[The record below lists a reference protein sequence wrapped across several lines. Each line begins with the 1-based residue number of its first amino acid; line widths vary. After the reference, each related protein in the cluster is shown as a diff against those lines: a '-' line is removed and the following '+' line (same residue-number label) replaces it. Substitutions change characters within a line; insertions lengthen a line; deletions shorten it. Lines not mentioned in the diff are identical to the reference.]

1 MTKIALVGAG
11 SAVFTKGLVA
21 DLIARGEETTIG
33 LVDPDPV
40 ALEVATGLA
49 TKMIRSRNAPIQLES
64 STARDDVFPGAD
76 AIICTVGVGGRK
88 AWLADVRIPRQ
99 YGIYQPVGDTI
110 MPGGLSRA
118 LRMIPA
124 MVDIASDMLRLC
136 PHALFF
142 NYGNPMSAV
151 CRGVRKATGAPVIGL
166 CHGVFHVAATIAR
179 VLGVD
184 VASLRYTAVGI
195 NHLTWFTEVRSAGR
209 NLMPALREYGRA
221 KLEELFDGAA
231 LPNNGATAPTANP
244 ASWLL
249 LETFGAFPAVLDRH
263 VCEFF
268 PHLYSREGAY
278 FGKTLGTD
286 CFSLERTIEDG
297 DEAFAEMQAI
307 ASGRVEIPDEYFD
320 RSSGEHEQVVEII
333 DSIRADRGTIY
344 SANLPNKGQVP
355 NLPADAVVESPV
367 TADGSGLRAIQQPP
381 LTPGVAGT
389 LQRPFAAVEAIVGAA
404 LSGSREEF
412 VQALLIDGSVQG
424 HREAGRLADE
434 LLAVHAEHLPQFA

>member
-1 MTKIALVGAG
+1 
-11 SAVFTKGLVA
+11 
-21 DLIARGEETTIG
+21 
-33 LVDPDPV
+33 
-40 ALEVATGLA
+40 
-49 TKMIRSRNAPIQLES
+49 
-64 STARDDVFPGAD
+64 
-76 AIICTVGVGGRK
+76 
-88 AWLADVRIPRQ
+88 
-99 YGIYQPVGDTI
+99 
-110 MPGGLSRA
+110 
-118 LRMIPA
+118 
-124 MVDIASDMLRLC
+124 
-136 PHALFF
+136 
-142 NYGNPMSAV
+142 
-151 CRGVRKATGAPVIGL
+151 VRKATGAPVIGL

-209 NLMPALREYGRA
+209 NVMPALREYGRA
-221 KLEELFDGAA
+221 KLAELFDGAA
-231 LPNNGATAPTANP
+231 LPTDGVTAPTANP

-249 LETFGAFPAVLDRH
+249 LDTFGAFPAVLDRH

-297 DEAFAEMQAI
+297 DRAFAEMRAI

-333 DSIRADRGTIY
+333 DSIRANRGTIY

-367 TADGSGLRAIQQPP
+367 IADGSGLRAIQQPP

-389 LQRPFAAVEAIVGAA
+389 LQRPFAAIEAIVGAA